1 MSKENVVRD
10 AITFINKISRQ
21 DVNVERDASLYLL
34 TELAKDVNNSL
45 AEFEVVHALN
55 QLEKVLNDCS
65 ENASAHTVRL
75 YMFQII
81 ADGDINIA
89 NQMME
94 EQLTR
99 N

>member
-10 AITFINKISRQ
+10 AIAFINKISRQ
-21 DVNVERDASLYLL
+21 EVNVERGASLYLL

-45 AEFEVVHALN
+45 AEFEVVRVLSE
-55 QLEKVLNDCS
+55 LEMVLNDCG
-65 ENASAHTVRL
+65 ENASAHSVRL

-81 ADGDINIA
+81 ADGDIDVA

-94 EQLTR
+94 EQLTE